1 MKSAVFL
8 YNTQSGKCKIE
19 RCTEAVCTVF
29 RAYGYDIKPQ
39 LIDFCANPFDGNEQI
54 DLMVVAGGDGTVNY
68 VVNAMKNKGLDI
80 PLGVIPA
87 GTANDFAGAL
97 GMSHQP
103 LEAAR
108 QIASGAVDRV
118 DCGCVNGLYF
128 VNIFSFGIFTTTS
141 QRTPDQRKHKIG
153 KLAYLIEGVKELRA
167 MHAVP
172 LKVVADG
179 QAFDFNSLMVLVF
192 NGETAGGFRLARRS
206 SIKDG
211 LFDCIMLEK
220 KNFLRSTLAMGRYLL
235 RGNPKIVR
243 HLQVRSLDIVST
255 VNEPTDVDGQ
265 KGAEFPLHIECIA
278 GGLRIMCPPRRVAPF
293 QAFERRFKTV
303 VSATAGLRTSLFFV
317 RPIAISDENCYIC
330 PKNHDDMADNIKA
343 TRTTREGGR
352 ENLRKVSI
360 SRIKK
365 EMSDVFYL
373 SDDLVI
379 TTLDAQNNTTSDY
392 PASIDGFSAII
403 MMTGEATVSIDMQ
416 NYNVKPNTIV
426 FFNPDSIIRTVKC
439 SSNAAAYFLA
449 FSKSFVNEIQI
460 DLSTSLPVYM
470 RFGKAPV
477 LEVTPQDVDQIRQLF
492 QLIKTML
499 RSDKERYRHEII
511 RTLFTTAFYII
522 TEINQ
527 REQPGEIKQGRCEV
541 LFDEFMSLLQQYNK
555 RERNVSFYAK
565 QLNITPK
572 YLSSVVKEVSGK
584 TAACWIDESV
594 ILEAKALLKY
604 SGMSIQEIAY
614 HLNFST
620 QSFFGKYF
628 KQHTGT
634 SPSRYKRK
642 G

>member
-278 GGLRIMCPPRRVAPF
+278 GGLRIMCPRRVAPF

-303 VSATAGLRTSLFFV
+303 VSAAAGLRTSLFFL

-584 TAACWIDESV
+584 TAARWIDESV